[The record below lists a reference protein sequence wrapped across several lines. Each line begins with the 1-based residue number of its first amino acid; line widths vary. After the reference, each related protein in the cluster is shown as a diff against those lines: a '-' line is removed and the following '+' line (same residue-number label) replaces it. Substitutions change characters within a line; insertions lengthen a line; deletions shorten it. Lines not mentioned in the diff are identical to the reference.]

1 MRAAGHVV
9 AIVGL
14 LISLLGIIAF
24 ILTAGVDLILPALTE
39 GAPLDIAQLNDQKY
53 HLPVLVLLSVGGA
66 IAMACGVAVTTHR
79 ETEEEDGETAIESVP
94 FDSAPLRGMA
104 HDRRSR

>member
-79 ETEEEDGETAIESVP
+79 ETEEEEEPAIESVP